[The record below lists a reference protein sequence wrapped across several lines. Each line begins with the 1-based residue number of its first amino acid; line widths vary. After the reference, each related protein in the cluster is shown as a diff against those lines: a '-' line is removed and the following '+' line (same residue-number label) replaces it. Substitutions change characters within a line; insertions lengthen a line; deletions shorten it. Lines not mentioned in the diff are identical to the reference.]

1 MWRSRTVRGPLLLA
15 ALVLAAVFG
24 WRALSGAP
32 VGGPATSA
40 PAESLDRESA
50 VMGVVID
57 GQSRAYPL
65 RLLGV
70 EVVNDQL
77 GGQPIVV
84 TF

>member
-1 MWRSRTVRGPLLLA
+1 MWRSRTVRGLLL
-15 ALVLAAVFG
+15 LVTLMLAAFST

-32 VGGPATSA
+32 GAGPAAGIS
-40 PAESLDRESA
+40 PDRLDRESA
-50 VMGVVID
+50 VIGVVVN

-77 GGQPIVV
+77 GDQPIVV

>member
-1 MWRSRTVRGPLLLA
+1 MRGPLLLLV
-15 ALVLAAVFG
+15 ALVLAGGLG
-24 WRALSGAP
+24 WRALS
-32 VGGPATSA
+32 ATHA
-40 PAESLDRESA
+40 AGTAATIADRLDRESA
-50 VMGVVID
+50 VIGVVVL

-77 GGQPIVV
+77 AGQPIVV